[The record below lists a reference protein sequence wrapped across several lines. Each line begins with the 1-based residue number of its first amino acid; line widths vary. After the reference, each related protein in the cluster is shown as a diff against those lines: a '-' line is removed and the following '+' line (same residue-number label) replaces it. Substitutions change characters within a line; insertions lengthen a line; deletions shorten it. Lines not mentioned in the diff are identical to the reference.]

1 MKMVKR
7 ISRPLLN
14 LFLVALSFPLLPQVR
29 ADLPEV
35 ADGFEIRLFAA
46 VPAATFPCQV
56 ATGPDG
62 SLFVAEDPMD
72 QIGPHEADHGRIVRF
87 GPGPDGKP
95 SPDKPTT
102 FADNLRAV
110 FGMAWRDGSLYV
122 MHMPYLSV
130 FRDTDGDGRAD
141 QRKDLFTDLGPGPK
155 SLNDHIVSGLQ
166 FGMDGWLYISTGD
179 KGVPGATRP
188 EDGKKVQI
196 KGGGTLRCRPDGTGL
211 EVISSGT
218 RNHLEP
224 NLDSRDNIFTYDNT
238 DDGDGWWT
246 RVTHH
251 IDGGYYGYAYD
262 YHNFRH
268 RMLDRIAEY
277 GGGSPCGG
285 VVYKEAAWP
294 SKYRDMAFWAEWGK
308 REVRGI
314 RFKPKGAS
322 FDLDELVVLAK
333 PGKVDSFRP
342 IDLAL
347 SYDGSTLYIADW
359 SMGGWNNKTEK
370 LGRIYAVSPKISEQE
385 PARKTDKDSLADQI
399 LQLSHPAFG
408 ERMRAQNAIISKGY
422 NKETVAAIQAA
433 LTSDK
438 TTDLAKRHL
447 IWALEGVAGGGPDST
462 MPIIEQLKNAPS
474 ADVRAQAARAMGL
487 RQAAIAVDPL
497 IESVKN
503 EITPEV
509 ALQAIVALG
518 RLGDES
524 AIPVLVA
531 NLGSA
536 DPYIDFAARVALRR
550 IGNFEKAAKIGL
562 ASTNPD
568 IRRGTLIMLEQQYDS
583 KAAQALSAFASDAK
597 KPADERAMAVTY
609 LATLHRKTKPWD
621 GSWWGTRP
629 TRGTIPAREVEWS
642 GTSFVL
648 DQLRSRLG
656 DSDSAVKL
664 AAIST
669 VAETRDAKALE
680 VLRSSLKIEKSLAMR
695 LKVMEALA
703 ALKDTAS
710 VPAIATLVADSQA
723 GPAALAALGRIGD
736 QSAID
741 AIVKALNSKTLGES
755 PKTIVAGLSALST
768 VDSKAALEPSIA
780 EIAGLINSGNSGVR
794 SAVVGLLANYPKD
807 KLAVATLRKSL
818 GDKSMDV
825 VKASIAAL
833 GKAGDR
839 ESVPALMKMTGENAT
854 RFEAMTALAEMP
866 DARATR
872 FYLSGLTEKS
882 PPLRR
887 ASSAALAK
895 ISQEAAATLELLAS
909 RKELPSTAL
918 TELRK
923 IYNRPIPIKKW
934 HIIGPFGKGDNAAID
949 PSATIDFKRPMVGR
963 KGVELKWQEHVADTD
978 RGMVDLAKRLGSEN
992 DLFAF
997 GVAEVNSDADRKA
1010 VIALGSDDMLT
1021 VWVNGKQVY
1030 EFASARGFNPDA
1042 DTVEVDLKKG
1052 SNRVIIRCGNIGGPW
1067 QFSVGVSAPA
1077 EYAFLKGP
1085 APGAFDP
1092 EDFRKKAT
1100 GEMGDAVRGQK
1111 LFADLNGLACVK
1123 CHAVG
1128 GQGGAVGPDLTG
1140 IAAKYTG
1147 DEIATSI
1154 LYPSAK
1160 IASGYES
1167 VIVATKDGRVIT
1179 GVVKADTTS
1188 GVDLEDAEAKR
1199 VRVPLDDIEERRTGD
1214 VSIMPNGLAEG
1225 LKPKDFADLLAYLAT
1240 LKEQAKAADAAKTN
1254 ATGSGK

>member
-1 MKMVKR
+1 MNCFRMFDRFVLS
-7 ISRPLLN
+7 I
-14 LFLVALSFPLLPQVR
+14 LVVICFSVHTGKLW

-72 QIGPHEADHGRIVRF
+72 QIGPHEADHGRIVKF
-87 GPGPDGKP
+87 APGPDGKP
-95 SPDKPTT
+95 ASDKPTI

-110 FGMAWRDGSLYV
+110 FGMAWRDGALFV
-122 MHMPYLSV
+122 MHMPYLSI
-130 FRDTDGDGRAD
+130 FRDTDGDGKAD

-166 FGMDGWLYISTGD
+166 FGMDGWLYISVGD

-196 KGGGTLRCRPDGTGL
+196 KGGGSLRCKPDGTGL

-224 NLDSRDNIFTYDNT
+224 NLDSRDNLFTYDNT

-262 YHNFRH
+262 YHGNRH

-285 VVYKEAAWP
+285 VVYKDDVWP
-294 SKYRDMAFWAEWGK
+294 ARFRDMAFWAEWGK
-308 REVRGI
+308 RQVRGI

-322 FDLDELVVLAK
+322 FEIEELVEFVK
-333 PGKVDSFRP
+333 PGKVESFRP
-342 IDLAL
+342 IDLAI
-347 SYDGSTLYIADW
+347 SSDGSTLYIADW

-370 LGRIYAVSPKISEQE
+370 LGRIYAVTAKEPSKSPE
-385 PARKTDKDSLADQI
+385 RLTDKADLNIQI
-399 LQLSHPAFG
+399 RQLSHPAFG
-408 ERMRAQNAIISKGY
+408 ERMRAQNAIIKKGY
-422 NKETVAAIQAA
+422 SKENVAALQAA
-433 LTSDK
+433 LASE
-438 TTDLAKRHL
+438 TTPDLAKRHL
-447 IWALEGVAGGGPDST
+447 IWALEGVAGGGPDAT
-462 MPIIEQLKNAPS
+462 MPILSQLEKSPS

-497 IESVKN
+497 IAAVKN

-509 ALQAIVALG
+509 ALQAIIALG

-531 NLGSA
+531 NLGST
-536 DPYIDFAARVALRR
+536 DPYLDYASRVALRR
-550 IGNFEKAAKIGL
+550 IGNFEKAAKLGL

-568 IRRGTLIMLEQQYDS
+568 IRRGTLVMLEQQYDP
-583 KAAQALSAFASDAK
+583 KAAQALALFAADNK
-597 KPADERAMAVTY
+597 KPAAERAMAVTY
-609 LATLHRKTKPWD
+609 LATLHRKYKPWD
-621 GSWWGTRP
+621 GAWWGTRP
-629 TRGTIPAREVEWS
+629 TRGTIPARELEWES
-642 GTSFVL
+642 TGYVL
-648 DQLRSRLG
+648 DQLRVRLSDT
-656 DSDSAVKL
+656 DSEVKL
-664 AAIST
+664 AAITT
-669 VAETRDAKALE
+669 VGETKDALAVE
-680 VLRSSLKIEKSLAMR
+680 VLRQSLRTENETAMR
-695 LKVMEALA
+695 QKVLASLA
-703 ALKDTAS
+703 ALKDSGS
-710 VPAIATLVADSQA
+710 VPAIASLASDKAVGLQ
-723 GPAALAALGRIGD
+723 ALAALGQIGD
-736 QSAID
+736 KSAVEALVAAVTGD
-741 AIVKALNSKTLGES
+741 ALKDS
-755 PKTIVAGLSALST
+755 PKSIVAGLAALSK
-768 VDSKAALEPSIA
+768 VASKDLVNSSVEQLAS
-780 EIAGLINSGNSGVR
+780 LIRSQNSDVR
-794 SAVVGLLANYPKD
+794 SATVSLLADYPKQT
-807 KLAVATLRKSL
+807 VALRTLRKAL
-818 GDKSMDV
+818 ADKSQNV
-825 VKASIAAL
+825 VKSAIAAL
-833 GKAGDR
+833 GKAADT
-839 ESVPALMKMTGENAT
+839 ESVPELMKLTGDSTT
-854 RFEAMTALAEMP
+854 RFEAMAALAEMP

-872 FYLSGLTEKS
+872 VYLTGLTEKN
-882 PPLRR
+882 PQLRR

-895 ISQEAAATLELLAS
+895 ISTEAAATLDLLAT

-923 IYNRPIPIKKW
+923 IYNRPVPVKNW
-934 HIIGPFGKGDNAAID
+934 QLIGPFGKGDNTMVDAT
-949 PSATIDFKRPMVGR
+949 ATIDFTKPMVGR
-963 KGVELKWQEHVADTD
+963 KGVETRWQKHASDGN
-978 RGMVDLAKRLGSEN
+978 RGMVDLAKLMGSEN
-992 DLFAF
+992 DQFAF
-997 GVAEVNSDADRKA
+997 GVAEVTSDSDRKA
-1010 VIALGSDDMLT
+1010 IMAVGSDDMLT

-1042 DTVEVDLKKG
+1042 DSVEIDLKKG
-1052 SNRVIIRCGNIGGPW
+1052 TNRVIIRCANIGGPW
-1067 QFSVGVSAPA
+1067 QFSVGISAPA

-1085 APGAFDP
+1085 APGAFDAD
-1092 EDFRKKAT
+1092 EFRRKALAET
-1100 GEMGDAVRGQK
+1100 GEVALGQK

-1128 GQGGAVGPDLTG
+1128 GKGGAVGPDLTG
-1140 IAAKYTG
+1140 LAGKYTLE
-1147 DEIATSI
+1147 EIATSI

-1188 GVDLEDAEAKR
+1188 GLELEDAEAKR
-1199 VRVPLDDIEERRTGD
+1199 VRLPLDDIEERRSGD

-1225 LKPKDFADLLAYLAT
+1225 LKPKDFADLLAYLST
-1240 LKEQAKAADAAKTN
+1240 LKEQANAATQKSAGA
-1254 ATGSGK
+1254 GGGK